1 MSLTSLSRLPNW
13 LTGLRLALIPVFVI
27 LLQFGGEMMTRLAM
41 IVFIFAAITDFVD
54 GYIARKF
61 GWVSDL
67 GKLLD
72 PLADK
77 ILVMAALV
85 MLVGERS
92 DLTGDPWVPAWM
104 VVLVLAREI
113 WVTGLRAVAA
123 SQGVVVAARDSGKI
137 KSVLQMSAV
146 VALLLHS
153 TPIQIFSF
161 TVPAQ
166 LIGLNL
172 LFLSLGFS
180 YWGAYNYTIS
190 ILLATKDHEDEDISD
205 SDGPTQVH

>member
-1 MSLTSLSRLPNW
+1 
-13 LTGLRLALIPVFVI
+13 
-27 LLQFGGEMMTRLAM
+27 MTRLAM
-41 IVFIFAAITDFVD
+41 IVFLVAAITDFVD

-104 VVLVLAREI
+104 VVIVLAREI

-146 VALLLHS
+146 VALLMHN
-153 TPIQIFSF
+153 TPISIFSF

-166 LIGLNL
+166 FIGLNL

-180 YWGAYNYTIS
+180 LWGAYNYTIS
-190 ILLATKDHEDEDISD
+190 ILLASKEYENEDLSEEE
-205 SDGPTQVH
+205 PPQVH